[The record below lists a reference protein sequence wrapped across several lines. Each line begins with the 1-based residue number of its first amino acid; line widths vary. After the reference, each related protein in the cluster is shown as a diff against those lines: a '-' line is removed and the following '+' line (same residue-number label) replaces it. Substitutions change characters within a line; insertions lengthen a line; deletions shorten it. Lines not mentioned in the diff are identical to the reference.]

1 MTFAPENRSRGD
13 WSSSFRGVAIAMSF
27 MCRMA
32 WGHCLNTQHKCAKFN
47 LWRQAARTPSLTC
60 ALQPRITPRVSK
72 TESLHRYTS
81 IGTIL
86 DPKLA
91 AQDNKQAQTPDD
103 PALGLLQNTC
113 YDKVIMPK
121 RETSNDLNESAR
133 VIQEYARK
141 NNEVH
146 HSFI

>member
-1 MTFAPENRSRGD
+1 M
-13 WSSSFRGVAIAMSF
+13 V
-27 MCRMA
+27 
-32 WGHCLNTQHKCAKFN
+32 GHISTDVRECLNTQHKRAKFN
-47 LWRQAARTPSLTC
+47 LWRQAACTPSLTC
-60 ALQPRITPRVSK
+60 ALQPRITPRVTK

-91 AQDNKQAQTPDD
+91 AQDRKQAQTPDD

-133 VIQEYARK
+133 VIHEYARK